1 MAYTISGND
10 FSTYN
15 MNVVSSIG
23 ALDYPGRLGD
33 IDHDWNDDN
42 GVDAYVSASDLHWD
56 GREITLLIWYL
67 GNNLNT
73 DLATFRGLYE
83 GQSVSLVT
91 TYGTHTVTLQ
101 EINARIIYETNKKA
115 ILNMKFWEP
124 VVSVP
129 SVPTPIGGTGITLG
143 SYDFLKD
150 FGLHVPS
157 LSGLY
162 DFKYREKEFTYGE
175 APEQI
180 SDNRGN
186 RKISILLNGHYSSLN
201 NLTDNINDLH
211 AVLRSS
217 GLKTLGYNGIS
228 EDVYFADKSTVTV
241 IINTLIAIVRL
252 TLRISE

>member
-1 MAYTISGND
+1 MAYSIAGND

-15 MNVVSSIG
+15 MQVISSLG
-23 ALDYPGRLGD
+23 ALNFPGRLGD
-33 IDHDWNDDN
+33 IDHDWNDEN
-42 GVDAYVSASDLHWD
+42 GVDAYVLSSDLHWD
-56 GREITLLIWYL
+56 GREITLLIWYS

-91 TYGTHTVTLQ
+91 TYGTHTATLQ
-101 EINARIIYETNKKA
+101 EIIAREIYETNKKA

-129 SVPTPIGGTGITLG
+129 SVPTPVGGSGITLG
-143 SYDFLKD
+143 SYDFLND
-150 FGLHVPS
+150 FGLHVQG
-157 LSGLY
+157 LNGLY
-162 DFKYREKEFTYGE
+162 DFRYREEVLTYGE

-180 SDNRGN
+180 SGYRGN
-186 RKISILLNGHYSSLN
+186 RKINILLNGHYSSLS
-201 NLTDNINDLH
+201 NLTGNINDLH

-241 IINTLIAIVRL
+241 IINALIAIVRL